1 MWNLNFTWFVSS
13 DLPARAPESE
23 HLLRCEA
30 HFYLELQCQGGLLL
44 EDRLSMGLLRL
55 ECKKLREEIEE
66 IKVCSNSYRVNW
78 SACSICLMKMVLV
91 LFP

>member
-1 MWNLNFTWFVSS
+1 MILERERVTVLRLEDLPVWNLNFTWFVSS

-30 HFYLELQCQGGLLL
+30 HFCLELQCQGGLPL

-66 IKVCSNSYRVNW
+66 IKVCVPT
-78 SACSICLMKMVLV
+78 VTE
-91 LFP
+91 